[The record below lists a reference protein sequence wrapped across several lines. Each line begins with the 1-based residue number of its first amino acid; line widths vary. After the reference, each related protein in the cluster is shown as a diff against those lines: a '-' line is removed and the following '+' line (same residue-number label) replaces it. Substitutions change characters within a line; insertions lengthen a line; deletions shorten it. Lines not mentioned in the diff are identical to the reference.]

1 MAHERH
7 SDLVASGRE
16 IVQAAPQLYIDLD
29 VESDGW
35 PGYGSL
41 LSVGAVSPWGEQ
53 FYRELRPTDGPH
65 IPENRI
71 FCAEHGLEYER
82 LMDEGVEPAIAM
94 SELAEWNMVLR
105 ETYGKVGKSILTAFN
120 ASYDFPMINLEYVRA
135 GLGNPFDVTGYCIQ
149 SLAMVLGN
157 EYDWRSVSKKRIPA
171 EIMPNSMFTHN
182 ALEDAI
188 WQQELHFA
196 LVAKLSATFHT

>member
-1 MAHERH
+1 MSRH
-7 SDLVASGRE
+7 DELVTRGRE

-53 FYRELRPTDGPH
+53 FYRELRPTSELY
-65 IPENRI
+65 IPANREFI
-71 FCAEHGLEYER
+71 AQHGLDYER
-82 LMDEGVEPAIAM
+82 LCDEGIEPAEAM
-94 SELAEWNMVLR
+94 RQLAEWEAEVR
-105 ETYGKVGKSILTAFN
+105 ERYGKVGKSVLAAFN
-120 ASYDFPMINLEYVRA
+120 ASYDFPMINLEYIKA
-135 GLGNPFDVTGYCIQ
+135 DIPNPFDITGYCIE
-149 SLAMVLGN
+149 SLAQALRPGYN
-157 EYDWRSVSKKRIPA
+157 WKNVSKKNLPP
-171 EIMPNSMFTHN
+171 EILPDSNFTHN

-196 LVAKLSATFHT
+196 MVGLLDERNSI